1 MATLTYD
8 DFLQWSVDSLVQF
21 LRQRDIST
29 TGKNKVQLVALAY
42 SSVELNLPIKVSN
55 EEQERKLKFDYD
67 SQLSELKLKDP
78 KLASSENKN
87 FDVKAWPRTNLDHI
101 IRYIVSKKERV
112 GKYKRVKALHY
123 FDGGFVGE
131 ISSSTDFCEPGK
143 IVIFCSV
150 TRGQAVS
157 ESRDLWILCA
167 IDGEI
172 FGSWCACKA
181 GTSQLCN
188 HVIATLYKVE
198 YGNRLGYTNPSC
210 TSMPSQWNRSTKRD
224 VLPRRISEVVPRKK
238 SIFTEPED
246 GASTSR
252 EEARSAALRAFDP
265 RKPPHRKIG
274 DGEVSSLINKLHA
287 TIPNAVL
294 FKSIPHH
301 GEKASYSSFQMKDIA
316 LEVLRDCRGKD
327 DNAKES
333 RFLERMVFGDI
344 ARRQIEIDTRGQA
357 QSTAWKDVRKGRL
370 TASIHHDVFTK
381 VNTISRCTSAIKPK
395 TTPMVS
401 NILNGSADLASIP
414 AVKWGT
420 KNEAKAVKA
429 FAEKF
434 LPGHQNGELL
444 DCGIMLEAARSYIGA
459 TPDKI
464 LKCSCHG
471 ISVIEIKCPWS
482 LRTSTISDKT
492 DVVDFLDLDCM
503 GSVILKSSHKYYTQ
517 IISQI
522 QLAGCNQGYFVV
534 WTPKEC
540 ISLPI
545 SPDPSHFQK
554 VSINLE
560 VFFKS
565 YLVPILLN
573 FRQLYYCGR
582 CSKVLLNS
590 EELADNEQHLTQI
603 CCDECGRWYHCTC
616 EGVVPDIDIDGE
628 WKCRLCI

>member
-1 MATLTYD
+1 
-8 DFLQWSVDSLVQF
+8 
-21 LRQRDIST
+21 
-29 TGKNKVQLVALAY
+29 
-42 SSVELNLPIKVSN
+42 
-55 EEQERKLKFDYD
+55 
-67 SQLSELKLKDP
+67 
-78 KLASSENKN
+78 
-87 FDVKAWPRTNLDHI
+87 
-101 IRYIVSKKERV
+101 
-112 GKYKRVKALHY
+112 
-123 FDGGFVGE
+123 
-131 ISSSTDFCEPGK
+131 
-143 IVIFCSV
+143 
-150 TRGQAVS
+150 
-157 ESRDLWILCA
+157 
-167 IDGEI
+167 
-172 FGSWCACKA
+172 
-181 GTSQLCN
+181 
-188 HVIATLYKVE
+188 
-198 YGNRLGYTNPSC
+198 
-210 TSMPSQWNRSTKRD
+210 
-224 VLPRRISEVVPRKK
+224 
-238 SIFTEPED
+238 
-246 GASTSR
+246 
-252 EEARSAALRAFDP
+252 
-265 RKPPHRKIG
+265 
-274 DGEVSSLINKLHA
+274 
-287 TIPNAVL
+287 
-294 FKSIPHH
+294 
-301 GEKASYSSFQMKDIA
+301 
-316 LEVLRDCRGKD
+316 
-327 DNAKES
+327 
-333 RFLERMVFGDI
+333 
-344 ARRQIEIDTRGQA
+344 
-357 QSTAWKDVRKGRL
+357 
-370 TASIHHDVFTK
+370 
-381 VNTISRCTSAIKPK
+381 
-395 TTPMVS
+395 MVS

-414 AVKWGT
+414 VVQWGT

-434 LPGHQNGELL
+434 LPGHQYGELL